1 MKYLPS
7 NLRYLRNKKK
17 LSQTDLG
24 KLIGRDHTTIS
35 GYESGKRTPSLS
47 DIGKLTDIFHIS
59 THAHASVTMTLNTY
73 SHLWK
78 SELENIVNLIDN
90 DTIVT

>member
-35 GYESGKRTPSLS
+35 GYESGKR
-47 DIGKLTDIFHIS
+47 IQRYI
-59 THAHASVTMTLNTY
+59 
-73 SHLWK
+73 
-78 SELENIVNLIDN
+78 
-90 DTIVT
+90 IVT